1 MRKVAESKNHP
12 EIEQVIL
19 YEPELDEGVYAFPR
33 TSLNDGFAIGD
44 IFYQNWQDAEES
56 CEQEYGISK
65 DDWKVIPDPLPN
77 CQQDWIAPV
86 RVIGRNTG
94 TPQWGKLEKL
104 IDGKWVEIELLDG
117 MWAEKNISL

>member
-1 MRKVAESKNHP
+1 MRKVAESRKHP
-12 EIEQVIL
+12 DIKQVIL
-19 YEPELDEGVYAFPR
+19 YKPELGEGVYAFPC
-33 TSLNDGFAIGD
+33 TSLNDGFGIGD
-44 IFYQNWQDAEES
+44 IFYQSWRDAEEF

-65 DDWKVIPDPLPN
+65 DAWKFIPDPLAN

-104 IDGKWVEIELLDG
+104 IDGKWVEIELVDG
-117 MWAEKNISL
+117 IWMEK